1 MAGQRALEV
10 IIPMLEML
18 VLFAVTEFVLSLSPG
33 PAVVLVLSRAL
44 RQGFQGGLHVALGI
58 VSVNVIFFLLS
69 LIGVGA
75 ALAASP
81 QIFQAL
87 KYVGAAYLCWTAWE
101 IIQDIRSKNTLPQLV
116 RVESS
121 RELPEPLSGFLAGV
135 LTQSSSVKN
144 LVIFLAIIPQFI
156 DPTKDAAIQFVALCI
171 ISIAVELPILIG
183 YALLAARLSRR
194 VQNPG
199 LRNGLDAAAACMLVG
214 IAGLILVPDWSF
226 V

>member
-1 MAGQRALEV
+1 M
-10 IIPMLEML
+10 MEML
-18 VLFAVTEFVLSLSPG
+18 VLFAVTEFILSLSPG

-44 RQGFQGGLHVALGI
+44 RQGFRGGLHVALGI

-81 QIFQAL
+81 QVFQVL
-87 KYVGAAYLCWTAWE
+87 KYCGAAYLCWTAWE
-101 IIQDIRSKNTLPQLV
+101 IIQDIRSKNTLPELV
-116 RVESS
+116 KVETS
-121 RELPEPLSGFLAGV
+121 RDLPAPLSGFIAGA

-144 LVIFLAIIPQFI
+144 LIIFLAIIPQFI
-156 DPTKDAAIQFVALCI
+156 DPTKDAATQFIALCV
-171 ISIAVELPILIG
+171 ISIAVELPILAG

-194 VQNPG
+194 VHDQG
-199 LRNGLDAAAACMLVG
+199 LRNGLDAAAACMLVA

>member
-1 MAGQRALEV
+1 M
-10 IIPMLEML
+10 MEML
-18 VLFAVTEFVLSLSPG
+18 VLFAVTEFILSLSPG

-44 RQGFQGGLHVALGI
+44 RQGFRGGLHVALGI

-81 QIFQAL
+81 QVFQVL
-87 KYVGAAYLCWTAWE
+87 KYLGAAYLCWTAWE
-101 IIQDIRSKNTLPQLV
+101 IIQDIRSKNTLPELV
-116 RVESS
+116 KVETS
-121 RELPEPLSGFLAGV
+121 RDLPAPLSGFIAGA

-144 LVIFLAIIPQFI
+144 LIIFLAIIPQFI
-156 DPTKDAAIQFVALCI
+156 DPTKDAATQFIALCA
-171 ISIAVELPILIG
+171 ISIAVELPILAG

-194 VQNPG
+194 VHDQG
-199 LRNGLDAAAACMLVG
+199 LRNGLDAAAACMLVA